1 MIPVKQQTK
10 EIKAA
15 ISGQNKFD
23 SQNLSVFFAEVRKD
37 EKKMEKLVRAFCY
50 TYLLDKQQRPLRLR
64 PLQMDIIVKSLTFPD
79 GNPDKQRK
87 LAILAPRGS
96 GKSWALSVA
105 AVIFMF
111 FNRFRD
117 LVFVLAP
124 TEDQCALI
132 FDYCLRHFR
141 DNKFL
146 DSLIGNYKLHNK
158 PHIKM
163 KGGTILRRA
172 PVAPSN
178 QGQSIRGQ
186 HPTLLIV
193 DESPLIADELF
204 IDNVEP
210 AIVANKAP
218 FINLGTPKSKENHM
232 YRYLFD
238 EGYQDTFT
246 RLHYTWRNAIVK
258 GEAYSSPYDEEEM
271 LNKMTEWGE
280 DSIHWKTEYEC
291 EFVESISNVFIPD
304 NLRKCLDNYELITP
318 ETIATAGDTGKNNT
332 VAVDIG
338 KSVNSTVISVW
349 RTEKADDGNIAR
361 LLYLEEIGPK
371 SGGHDIPYQRQR
383 IMEVADIFT
392 AARVIIDAT
401 GIGGAVEQDIRLE
414 CIPRSIHFLPFVFT
428 GGPRGS
434 KTYAYRDYVSFVQK
448 TAIRVPNM
456 DVQEGEAKKLMWKW
470 FREHVT
476 LEYVMDSTQKTEK
489 ISAPNGKHDDYC
501 DSSVMGVHSALS
513 MLPASASLSGA
524 TVRKKHNATRTNK
537 TGRSGLI
544 STGRRSIN
552 TNKRFMRGI

>member
-1 MIPVKQQTK
+1 
-10 EIKAA
+10 
-15 ISGQNKFD
+15 
-23 SQNLSVFFAEVRKD
+23 
-37 EKKMEKLVRAFCY
+37 MEKLIRAFCG
-50 TYLLDKQQRPLRLR
+50 TYLIDKQQRPLRLR
-64 PLQMDIIVKSLTFPD
+64 PLQMDIIVKALTFPE

-105 AVIFMF
+105 SVIYMF

-117 LVFVLAP
+117 LVFILAP

-141 DNKFL
+141 DNAFL

-193 DESPLIADELF
+193 DESPLISDELF
-204 IDNVEP
+204 VDNVEP
-210 AIVANKAP
+210 AIIANKAP

-232 YRYLFD
+232 YRYLYD
-238 EGYQDTFT
+238 EGYEDTFT

-258 GEAYSSPYDEEEM
+258 GEAYTPPYEEEEM

-291 EFVESISNVFIPD
+291 EFVESISSVFIPE
-304 NLRKCLDNYELITP
+304 NIRKCFENYELITKG
-318 ETIATAGDTGKNNT
+318 TIDPDAETGKNNT

-349 RTEKADDGNIAR
+349 STEKVDEGNIAR
-361 LLYLEEIGPK
+361 LIYLEEIGPK
-371 SGGHDIPYQRQR
+371 SGGHDIPYQRER
-383 IMEVADIFT
+383 IMSVADDFS

-401 GIGGAVEQDIRLE
+401 GIGGAVEQDIRLQ

-428 GGPRGS
+428 GGPRGT

-448 TAIRVPNM
+448 NAIRVPNP

-470 FREHVT
+470 YREHCF
-476 LEYVMDSTQKTEK
+476 LEYIMDATQKTEK
-489 ISAPNGKHDDYC
+489 ISAPSGKHDDYC
-501 DSSVMGVHSALS
+501 DSSMLGVHSALS
-513 MLPASASLSGA
+513 MLPASAALDCS
-524 TVRKKHNATRTNK
+524 NC
-537 TGRSGLI
+537 
-544 STGRRSIN
+544 
-552 TNKRFMRGI
+552 